1 MRKTSGQPALC
12 SQALKAVFEAAQ
24 PNMQR
29 HSRFVDSELL
39 AGTALNFPRSLVR
52 LAWILQHAA
61 TLLPMAG
68 DIQAVLNSQTAGV
81 SDIHA
86 WGVNASVQL
95 PGLVL

>member
-1 MRKTSGQPALC
+1 MQKTSVQPAVLPGLRA
-12 SQALKAVFEAAQ
+12 QFEAVQ

-29 HSRFVDSELL
+29 YSRFVDSELL
-39 AGTALNFPRSLVR
+39 AGTAINFPRSLVR

-86 WGVNASVQL
+86 WGLML
-95 PGLVL
+95 PSRLAGFLP